1 MGFSRLNI
9 WLRSEECRPFK
20 IQRPGLDYVVVR
32 NCMGDEVKRVDVP
45 VGESHVEVEVPPGC
59 YIAQGHVCE
68 PGINDYTD
76 KAMVMVGCNQE
87 LCVNLIVP
95 KVRTCARRDLNAFV
109 REARLARVQEND
121 IRITAQTIL
130 AAGRISLEE
139 TVANIQGNIAAIKDV
154 KEASEVVREY
164 QATLKTIRG

>member
-1 MGFSRLNI
+1 
-9 WLRSEECRPFK
+9 
-20 IQRPGLDYVVVR
+20 
-32 NCMGDEVKRVDVP
+32 
-45 VGESHVEVEVPPGC
+45 
-59 YIAQGHVCE
+59 
-68 PGINDYTD
+68 
-76 KAMVMVGCNQE
+76 MVGCNQE